1 MPSDVPSEVPAAGP
15 ASPRTAAPRPA
26 ASGPAASGPAASARA
41 ASGPTAAGLE
51 AILLVGGQGTRLRPL
66 TITTPKPLL
75 PTAGVPFLAH
85 QLAKAAACGIT
96 RVVLATSYRAEMF
109 AESFGDGASFG
120 LQIDYVEEP
129 IPLGTGGGIR
139 NAASRLHSG
148 PGDPVVVLNGDILSG
163 HDLAAQVELH
173 RKASAAVT
181 LHLVEVPDP
190 ARFGC
195 VPTDSE
201 GRVTAFLE
209 KTPDP
214 VTNRINAGCYVF
226 TRAVIDRIPERRVVS
241 VERETF
247 PGLIAAGD
255 LVLGYVDTAYWLDV
269 GTPEAFVQGSCDL
282 VLGELASTALPGPSG
297 PALMLPGAVVGP
309 GAKVGGGTTV
319 GAGCVIADG
328 AQVAG
333 TVLFDGVQVGAGAVI
348 TASVVGRG
356 ASIGAGARLDR
367 VVIADDVRV
376 AEGNEL
382 CSGLRVWPG
391 VDLGPTAIRFSTD
404 A

>member
-1 MPSDVPSEVPAAGP
+1 MPIVSPSD
-15 ASPRTAAPRPA
+15 
-26 ASGPAASGPAASARA
+26 
-41 ASGPTAAGLE
+41 AGLE

-85 QLAKAAACGIT
+85 QLAKAAASGVT

-109 AESFGDGASFG
+109 AGCFGDGSSFG
-120 LQIDYVEEP
+120 LEIDYVEEP

-139 NAASRLHSG
+139 NAAARLRSG
-148 PGDPVVVLNGDILSG
+148 PADPVVVLNGDVLSG
-163 HDLAAQVELH
+163 HDLARQVDLH
-173 RKASAAVT
+173 RKAGAAVT

-190 ARFGC
+190 SRFGC
-195 VPTDSE
+195 VPTDDN

-226 TRAVIDRIPERRVVS
+226 TREVIDRIPERRVVS
-241 VERETF
+241 VEHETF

-255 LVLGYVDTAYWLDV
+255 LVLGYVDVAYWLDV
-269 GTPEAFVQGSCDL
+269 GTPEAFVQGSVDL

-297 PALMLPGAVVGP
+297 PALLLPGAVVEP
-309 GAKVGGGTTV
+309 GAKVLGGTTV
-319 GAGCVIADG
+319 GAGCAIADG
-328 AQVAG
+328 AHVTG
-333 TVLFDGVQVGAGAVI
+333 TVLFDDVRIGAGAVVN
-348 TASVVGRG
+348 ASVVGRG
-356 ASIGAGARLDR
+356 ASIGPGAQLDGVVVGDGAR
-367 VVIADDVRV
+367 IGA
-376 AEGNEL
+376 GNEL
-382 CSGLRVWPG
+382 CRGLRVWPE
-391 VDLGPTAIRFSTD
+391 VELGPTAIRFSTD

>member
-1 MPSDVPSEVPAAGP
+1 MPSDSPSADQPCQAGHGR
-15 ASPRTAAPRPA
+15 AGAGRGARQRTGTSRD
-26 ASGPAASGPAASARA
+26 
-41 ASGPTAAGLE
+41 GLE

-109 AESFGDGASFG
+109 ADKFGDGSSFG
-120 LQIDYVEEP
+120 LEIDYVEEP
-129 IPLGTGGGIR
+129 VPLGTGGGIR
-139 NAASRLHSG
+139 NAAARLRSG
-148 PGDPVVVLNGDILSG
+148 PADPVVVLNGDVLSG
-163 HDLAAQVELH
+163 HDLTAQVNMH
-173 RKASAAVT
+173 CGAGAAVT

-195 VPTDSE
+195 VPTDAA

-226 TRAVIDRIPERRVVS
+226 RREVIDRIPAGRPVS

-255 LVLGYVDTAYWLDV
+255 LVLGCVDNAYWLDV
-269 GTPEAFVQGSCDL
+269 GTPEAFIQGSCDL
-282 VLGELASTALPGPSG
+282 VLGALASTAVPGPSG
-297 PALMLPGAVVGP
+297 PALLLPGAVVEP
-309 GAKVGGGTTV
+309 GAKVSGGSAV
-319 GAGCVIADG
+319 GASCVVADG

-348 TASVVGRG
+348 NSSVVGRG
-356 ASIGAGARLDR
+356 SCIGAGARLDG
-367 VVIADDVRV
+367 VVLGDGVSV
-376 AEGNEL
+376 AGGNEL
-382 CSGLRVWPG
+382 CCGLRVWPG